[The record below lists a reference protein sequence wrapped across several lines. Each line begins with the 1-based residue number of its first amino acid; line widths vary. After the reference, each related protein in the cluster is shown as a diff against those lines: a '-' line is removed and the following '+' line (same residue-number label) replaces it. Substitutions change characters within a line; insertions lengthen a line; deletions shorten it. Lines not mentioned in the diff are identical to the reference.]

1 MKHKLLIAL
10 FLSLFAAT
18 YSVGAQST
26 SVKKL
31 QAELKQKKQ
40 HGNEQLVK
48 AHQQQQ
54 QAKYE
59 KRPSNAPSFQQQPNS
74 NTPKQPWQQQPLL
87 NNPNKKEDI
96 NQ

>member
-1 MKHKLLIAL
+1 MKDKLVIAL
-10 FLSLFAAT
+10 FISIFAAT
-18 YSVGAQST
+18 HSLHAQST

-31 QAELKQKKQ
+31 QADLQQIKKHGDEL
-40 HGNEQLVK
+40 LAK

-54 QAKYE
+54 QAKNE
-59 KRPSNAPSFQQQPNS
+59 IRPSNSASFQQQS
-74 NTPKQPWQQQPLL
+74 NPGNQKQATQQPAL